1 MNEFSRIKRLL
12 FSPAATWPEIE
23 ADNRTVG
30 SVFFRLVLPLLSLGA
45 VAIFIGYGVVGLD
58 SFILK
63 IKGINWG
70 LWFGLR
76 YLITA
81 SIVYFVCTYLID
93 LLAPAFNS
101 ERNLIRSANLIA
113 YSSVPS
119 WLTSLLLFYPLLG
132 YLGVFGLYGVYLY
145 YKGLPVLKKTPGDKR
160 VIYMLVSALLIIIL
174 SWLVQIGVG
183 SILNLFFGD
192 PYAGTVEGLRNLNI
206 GN

>member
-12 FSPAATWPEIE
+12 FSPAAAWPEIE
-23 ADNRTVG
+23 ADNRPVA
-30 SVFFRLVLPLLSLGA
+30 SVFFRLVLPLLLPGA
-45 VAIFIGYGVVGLD
+45 VAIFIGYGIVGLD

-70 LWFGLR
+70 LWFGVR
-76 YLITA
+76 YLITG
-81 SIVYFVCTYLID
+81 SIVFFVCTYLID
-93 LLAPAFNS
+93 LLAPAFSS
-101 ERNLIRSANLIA
+101 ERNFIRSANLVA
-113 YSSVPS
+113 YSSIPS

-145 YKGLPVLKKTPGDKR
+145 YRGLPVLKKTPDNKR
-160 VIYMLVSALLIIIL
+160 IIYMLVSALLTIIL

-183 SILNLFFGD
+183 SLLNLFFGD
-192 PYAGTVEGLRNLNI
+192 PYASNVEGLRNLKI